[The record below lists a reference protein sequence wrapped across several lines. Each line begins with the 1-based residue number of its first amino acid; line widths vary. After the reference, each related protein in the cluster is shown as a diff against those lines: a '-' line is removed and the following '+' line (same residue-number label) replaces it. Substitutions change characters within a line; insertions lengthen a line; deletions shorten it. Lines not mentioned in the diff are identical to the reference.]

1 MAEPGR
7 LVVVATPIGNLDD
20 LSPRASAALRDA
32 DLVACEDTRRTA
44 TLLRHAGSSAPMLPV
59 HEHNEAAR
67 ASELARRVAAGETIA
82 LVSDAGA
89 PSLSDPGVRVV
100 RAVADAGLPVVVIPG
115 PSAVVAALVA
125 SGFRTDPFM
134 FVGFVP
140 RKAGERRALI
150 ERLAGWEGSVV
161 AFESPNRVAGFL
173 SELAAVDPQ
182 RPVAICRELT
192 KVHEEVL
199 RGSAAELAKRVA
211 PGVRGEVTVVVGP
224 SQLPEPEP
232 DVAGAVGVLLGAG
245 LSAAK
250 AAEVAAALGLA
261 SRNAA
266 YREALAAASRTER

>member
-1 MAEPGR
+1 MADPGR

-32 DLVACEDTRRTA
+32 DVVACEDTRRTA
-44 TLLRHAGSSAPMLPV
+44 TLLRHTGSDAPMLPV
-59 HEHNEAAR
+59 HEHNEATR
-67 ASELARRVAAGETIA
+67 AAELARRVAAGETVV

-89 PSLSDPGVRVV
+89 PSVSDPGVRVV

-134 FVGFVP
+134 FVGFLP
-140 RKAGERRALI
+140 RKAGERRGLI
-150 ERLAGWEGSVV
+150 ERLDHWEGSVV
-161 AFESPNRVAGFL
+161 AFESPNRIAGFL
-173 SELAAVDPQ
+173 AELAAADPQ
-182 RPVAICRELT
+182 RPVAVCRELT
-192 KVHEEVL
+192 KLHEEVV
-199 RGSAAELAKRVA
+199 RGSAEELARRLA
-211 PGVRGEVTVVVGP
+211 PGVKGEVTVVIGP
-224 SQLPEPEP
+224 SSRPKTVP
-232 DVAGAVGVLLGAG
+232 DVSGTVGVLLGAG

-261 SRNAA
+261 PRNAA

>member
-1 MAEPGR
+1 M
-7 LVVVATPIGNLDD
+7 
-20 LSPRASAALRDA
+20 
-32 DLVACEDTRRTA
+32 
-44 TLLRHAGSSAPMLPV
+44 LRHAGSHAPMLPV

-100 RAVADAGLPVVVIPG
+100 RAVADADLPVVVIPG

-150 ERLAGWEGSVV
+150 ERLDGWEGSVV
-161 AFESPNRVAGFL
+161 AFESPNRVAAFL
-173 SELAAVDPQ
+173 AELAAVDPQ
-182 RPVAICRELT
+182 RPVAVCRELT
-192 KVHEEVL
+192 KLHEEVL
-199 RGSAAELAKRVA
+199 RGSAAELARRLA
-211 PGVRGEVTVVVGP
+211 PGARGEVTVVIGP
-224 SQLPEPEP
+224 SQRPEPEP